1 MFSPSLL
8 LKLIVPYVIALSLIA
23 FALLYA
29 VPKQQK
35 AAFLEDVTGQLKAIS
50 QTAAEGVEIAIEEE
64 DFSSLSIINR
74 LLDSNPNVTFA
85 AIYIEEDGHS
95 EQFAIYPSEL
105 AEDAAFSVDEDRYL
119 IHKYPVET
127 PLLKGNVW
135 VGYDKTLFEQQTL
148 RINTPVYL
156 SFIFILLILLFSYR
170 TIARSVV
177 KPIREAARAADA
189 MSSGRLESSLDL
201 VSRPDEI
208 GILHKSLQNLQ
219 VNLSDQRKENQE
231 LMASLEDR
239 VRSRTAELQEAL
251 ATKDTFLTS
260 VSHELRT
267 PLHSIISSLELQQ
280 MSHRVDVD
288 EGSSEV
294 IGNGLVAA
302 RSLLTLINDLL
313 DYQKF
318 ASQGVELH
326 PKAVSALQITE
337 QLEGVVAP
345 LFQSGDVH
353 LRSVYANCDDV
364 WLFVDAQRLQQVLV
378 NLVGN
383 ACKFTRQGEVVLTIY
398 IEVREGRARCAFA
411 ISDTGIGMDED
422 TVRRLGEPF
431 FQSTEGY
438 NREFGGTGLGLS
450 IVKSLLDAMDSKLD
464 VCSEIGRGSTF
475 SFTLDLPLAEEPKGE
490 EDHESSVSPL
500 TENLRVLYVED
511 VEVNQF
517 FMSAMAKRLGIELT
531 VAGSALEGYGLIETQ
546 PFDLVLTDIQMPQHD
561 GTELLQWVRENPDI
575 PRDLPIF
582 AFTAHAEDERAEEFS
597 AMGFDYVLTKPLQ
610 FKDLVAALQPIK
622 RRAV

>member
-208 GILHKSLQNLQ
+208 GLLHKSLQNLQ
-219 VNLSDQRKENQE
+219 VNLSDQRKENHE

-239 VRSRTAELQEAL
+239 VRARTAELQEAL

-294 IGNGLVAA
+294 IGNGLLAA
-302 RSLLTLINDLL
+302 RSLLTVINDLL

-326 PKAVSALQITE
+326 PKAVSTLQITE

-345 LFQSGDVH
+345 LFQSRDVH

-383 ACKFTRQGEVVLTIY
+383 ACKFTRQGEVVLTIH

>member
-8 LKLIVPYVIALSLIA
+8 LKLIVPYVTALSLIA

-74 LLDSNPNVTFA
+74 LLESNPNVTFA

-177 KPIREAARAADA
+177 KPIREAAKAADA

-239 VRSRTAELQEAL
+239 VRSRTAEL
-251 ATKDTFLTS
+251 
-260 VSHELRT
+260 
-267 PLHSIISSLELQQ
+267 
-280 MSHRVDVD
+280 
-288 EGSSEV
+288 
-294 IGNGLVAA
+294 
-302 RSLLTLINDLL
+302 
-313 DYQKF
+313 
-318 ASQGVELH
+318 
-326 PKAVSALQITE
+326 
-337 QLEGVVAP
+337 
-345 LFQSGDVH
+345 
-353 LRSVYANCDDV
+353 
-364 WLFVDAQRLQQVLV
+364 
-378 NLVGN
+378 
-383 ACKFTRQGEVVLTIY
+383 
-398 IEVREGRARCAFA
+398 
-411 ISDTGIGMDED
+411 
-422 TVRRLGEPF
+422 
-431 FQSTEGY
+431 
-438 NREFGGTGLGLS
+438 
-450 IVKSLLDAMDSKLD
+450 
-464 VCSEIGRGSTF
+464 
-475 SFTLDLPLAEEPKGE
+475 
-490 EDHESSVSPL
+490 
-500 TENLRVLYVED
+500 
-511 VEVNQF
+511 
-517 FMSAMAKRLGIELT
+517 
-531 VAGSALEGYGLIETQ
+531 
-546 PFDLVLTDIQMPQHD
+546 
-561 GTELLQWVRENPDI
+561 
-575 PRDLPIF
+575 
-582 AFTAHAEDERAEEFS
+582 
-597 AMGFDYVLTKPLQ
+597 
-610 FKDLVAALQPIK
+610 
-622 RRAV
+622 

>member
-8 LKLIVPYVIALSLIA
+8 LKLIVPYVTALSLIA

-35 AAFLEDVTGQLKAIS
+35 AAFLEDVTGQLRAIS

-64 DFSSLSIINR
+64 NFSSLSIINR

-294 IGNGLVAA
+294 IENGLLAA
-302 RSLLTLINDLL
+302 RSLLTVINDLL

>member
-8 LKLIVPYVIALSLIA
+8 LKLIVPYVTALSLIA

-35 AAFLEDVTGQLKAIS
+35 AAFLEDVTGQLRAIS

-239 VRSRTAELQEAL
+239 VRARTAELQEAL

-294 IGNGLVAA
+294 IENGLLAA
-302 RSLLTLINDLL
+302 RSLLTVINDLL

-326 PKAVSALQITE
+326 PKAVSTLQITE
-337 QLEGVVAP
+337 QLERVVAP

-500 TENLRVLYVED
+500 TENLRILYVED

>member
-35 AAFLEDVTGQLKAIS
+35 AAFLEDVTGQLRAIS

-326 PKAVSALQITE
+326 PKAISTLQITE
-337 QLEGVVAP
+337 QLERVVAP

-500 TENLRVLYVED
+500 TENLRILYVED

>member
-8 LKLIVPYVIALSLIA
+8 LKLIVPYVTALSLIA

-35 AAFLEDVTGQLKAIS
+35 AAFLEDVTGQLRAIS

-239 VRSRTAELQEAL
+239 VRARTAELQEAL

-294 IGNGLVAA
+294 IENGLLAA
-302 RSLLTLINDLL
+302 RSLLTVINDLL

-398 IEVREGRARCAFA
+398 IEVREGRARCTFA
-411 ISDTGIGMDED
+411 ISDTGIGMDEE

>member
-8 LKLIVPYVIALSLIA
+8 LKLIVPYVTALSLIA

-239 VRSRTAELQEAL
+239 VRARTAELQEAL

-326 PKAVSALQITE
+326 PKAISTLQITE
-337 QLEGVVAP
+337 QLERVVAP

-383 ACKFTRQGEVVLTIY
+383 ACKFTRQGEVVLTSH
-398 IEVREGRARCAFA
+398 IEVREGRARCTFA
-411 ISDTGIGMDED
+411 ISDTGIGMDEE

-500 TENLRVLYVED
+500 TENLRILYVED

-517 FMSAMAKRLGIELT
+517 FMSAMAKRLGVELT

>member
-8 LKLIVPYVIALSLIA
+8 LKLIVPYVTALSLIA

-35 AAFLEDVTGQLKAIS
+35 AAFLEDVTGQLRAIS

-239 VRSRTAELQEAL
+239 VRARTAELQEAL

-294 IGNGLVAA
+294 IENGLLAA
-302 RSLLTLINDLL
+302 RSLLTVINDLL

-500 TENLRVLYVED
+500 TENLRILYVED

>member
-85 AIYIEEDGHS
+85 AIYIEEDGRS

-326 PKAVSALQITE
+326 PKAISTLQITE
-337 QLEGVVAP
+337 QLERVVAP

-383 ACKFTRQGEVVLTIY
+383 ACKFTRQGEVVLTIH

-422 TVRRLGEPF
+422 TVRRIGEPF

-531 VAGSALEGYGLIETQ
+531 VAGSALEGYELIETQ

-575 PRDLPIF
+575 PKDLPIF

>member
-8 LKLIVPYVIALSLIA
+8 LKLIVPYVTALSLIA

-239 VRSRTAELQEAL
+239 VRARTAELQEAL

-294 IGNGLVAA
+294 IENGLLAA
-302 RSLLTLINDLL
+302 RSLLTVINDLL

-326 PKAVSALQITE
+326 PKAISTLQITE
-337 QLEGVVAP
+337 QLERVVAP

-500 TENLRVLYVED
+500 TENLRILYVED

>member
-35 AAFLEDVTGQLKAIS
+35 AAFLEDVTGQLRAIS

-239 VRSRTAELQEAL
+239 VRARTAELQEAL

-294 IGNGLVAA
+294 IENGLLAA
-302 RSLLTLINDLL
+302 RSLLTVINDLL

-517 FMSAMAKRLGIELT
+517 FMSAMAKRLGVELT

>member
-8 LKLIVPYVIALSLIA
+8 LKLIVPYVTALSLIA

-35 AAFLEDVTGQLKAIS
+35 AAFLEDVTGQLRAIS

-239 VRSRTAELQEAL
+239 VRARTAELQEAL

-294 IGNGLVAA
+294 IGNGLLAA
-302 RSLLTLINDLL
+302 RSLLTVINDLL

>member
-8 LKLIVPYVIALSLIA
+8 LKLIVPYVTALSLIA

-239 VRSRTAELQEAL
+239 VRARTAELQEAL

-294 IGNGLVAA
+294 IENGLLAA
-302 RSLLTLINDLL
+302 RSLLTVINDLL

-326 PKAVSALQITE
+326 PKAISTLQITE
-337 QLEGVVAP
+337 QLERVVAP

>member
-35 AAFLEDVTGQLKAIS
+35 AAFLEDVTGQLRAIS

-326 PKAVSALQITE
+326 PKAISTLQITE
-337 QLEGVVAP
+337 QLERVVAP

-500 TENLRVLYVED
+500 TENLRILYVED

-517 FMSAMAKRLGIELT
+517 FMSAMAKRLGVELT